1 MAILT
6 VGIPCYNEAATI
18 GKVISDFR
26 RVFPDAKIL
35 VIDNNST
42 DATGDIAKHY
52 GADVLVEGR
61 QGKGY
66 AVQSLFREANSE
78 WLLMVDG
85 DDTYPAEEAE
95 KMFCMARS
103 ERCDTVVGWRTCDSG
118 GAFIP
123 THTWANRLLSFG
135 IEKIMGAPCGDL
147 FSGLRLFHRRF
158 YKNIPLLATGFEVE
172 TELALQTIDKG
183 FSQKN
188 IRIMYRSRPEGS
200 VSKLHTFSD
209 GSRVLVLMARIIKDF
224 KPLAFF
230 GFLGLMLMA
239 FSLLAGAFPVW
250 EYFHYRYVFRVP
262 LAILAT
268 GFAMLS
274 SICLACG
281 ILLDTT
287 VRHRKEEFL
296 LRMRNMP

>member
-85 DDTYPAEEAE
+85 DDLHGS
-95 KMFCMARS
+95 F
-103 ERCDTVVGWRTCDSG
+103 RTLRHCCGLEDMRFG
-118 GAFIP
+118 RGVHTDAHMGKQAAFFWDRKNYGS
-123 THTWANRLLSFG
+123 T
-135 IEKIMGAPCGDL
+135 M
-147 FSGLRLFHRRF
+147 RRF
-158 YKNIPLLATGFEVE
+158 VFWAPLVP
-172 TELALQTIDKG
+172 
-183 FSQKN
+183 S
-188 IRIMYRSRPEGS
+188 
-200 VSKLHTFSD
+200 
-209 GSRVLVLMARIIKDF
+209 
-224 KPLAFF
+224 AF
-230 GFLGLMLMA
+230 L
-239 FSLLAGAFPVW
+239 
-250 EYFHYRYVFRVP
+250 
-262 LAILAT
+262 
-268 GFAMLS
+268 
-274 SICLACG
+274 
-281 ILLDTT
+281 
-287 VRHRKEEFL
+287 
-296 LRMRNMP
+296 